1 VIRARAR
8 TVVVIAAEYLGPLAS
23 IKTGVFSLTITFDI
37 YFSLKIVGGLNLKK
51 IKLFK
56 LIPNTYNP

>member
-1 VIRARAR
+1 VIKARAR
-8 TVVVIAAEYLGPLAS
+8 TAAVIAAEYLGPLAS
-23 IKTGVFSLTITFDI
+23 IKTGVFSFRLPFDI
-37 YFSLKIVGGLNLKK
+37 YFSLKIVGVLNLKK

>member
-37 YFSLKIVGGLNLKK
+37 YFSLKIVGGVKFKK
-51 IKLFK
+51 DKAI
-56 LIPNTYNP
+56 